1 MLMGEQ
7 TGTTGHSWSSI
18 SAIIAHWRSYRH
30 IHRIALVIFVLLTI
44 FVLERY
50 RTALASTFQTS
61 SETRDP
67 IAVPG
72 GNSAAQQENHY
83 EPYPEATNQGGGGKH
98 EEETQLTPEQLLE
111 LSQTNAGNS
120 TLGFHA
126 IKYINM
132 KARYDREDAMALQA
146 YMSGLDIEDYPA
158 VEADMIDPV
167 GMPPTHRPGKL
178 KTGEKGCWRAHANV
192 CFSSLLFCYLFFPF
206 PVPFPSSHYDGPR
219 PAWT

>member
-1 MLMGEQ
+1 MLLGEQ
-7 TGTTGHSWSSI
+7 TGTTGHSSSSFI
-18 SAIIAHWRSYRH
+18 SATIAHWRSYRH

-50 RTALASTFQTS
+50 RTALASTSQTS

-72 GNSAAQQENHY
+72 GNSAPQENHY
-83 EPYPEATNQGGGGKH
+83 SYYPEAGTAPNH
-98 EEETQLTPEQLLE
+98 EETKQLTPEQLLE
-111 LSQTNAGNS
+111 LSQKKAGNS

-132 KARYDREDAMALQA
+132 KARYEREDAMALQA

-178 KTGEKGCWRAHANV
+178 TTGEKGCWRAHANV
-192 CFSSLLFCYLFFPF
+192 PITYQPIAYPIGARIGIWDMRSHSL
-206 PVPFPSSHYDGPR
+206 VH
-219 PAWT
+219 AE